1 MYVTKSSIESLRK
14 IWYMSILVKI
24 LVGEEEVVCV
34 GGILRPLWIR
44 DLFSLSL
51 SPQMTSSKSASFIDI
66 LYIIIRLRYNNSSL
80 LDPLAISKHPSKLL
94 VGPVGD
100 SLYL

>member
-1 MYVTKSSIESLRK
+1 M
-14 IWYMSILVKI
+14 W
-24 LVGEEEVVCV
+24 
-34 GGILRPLWIR
+34 GGFLDPFELGIY
-44 DLFSLSL
+44 SLSL
-51 SPQMTSSKSASFIDI
+51 SPQMTSRKSASFIDI